1 MSEGSRDTGAS
12 VDMAQEQ
19 RRFPRSLEQHR
30 LFLIYESQR
39 FQAETVDI
47 SKTGML
53 VACPVVP
60 PNLDR
65 GSEVLFELIWSPE
78 PEANTFLRARI
89 MRVIRDS
96 DFDNVLLGVEF
107 SAALARDPAA
117 LRGFLERV
125 IGIEHGAIRVVKDS
139 SGKKSL
145 VFDFQSVHR
154 EGTERLRA
162 LQSSLFDSIDDLDEA
177 DRLLEGFGTGEYLFS
192 PESTGPGPAATQPA
206 APKPAETKPAATEP
220 AAALDPVEASTV
232 VAKRAAPPPPSAA
245 PDNEPASSPPKKKKK
260 EKKKKSTKE
269 KRTYAPGTK
278 PSLLKALIPSF
289 GKKAEKGGDVIPPIP
304 VRVRVANIEGL
315 DVEFMIDGKRR
326 RARATRLYCAGVKCE
341 VESGLPELYRS
352 VVLIIP
358 SEEGKKGEVTLN
370 GDITRVRPA
379 PDSEER
385 GIFEIR
391 LSLRN
396 ETGMLNAYRS
406 LVEKLS
412 IGEG

>member
-1 MSEGSRDTGAS
+1 MSEDSRDTGAS
-12 VDMAQEQ
+12 VDMGQEQ

-30 LFLIYESQR
+30 LFLIHESQR
-39 FQAETVDI
+39 LQAETVDI

-53 VACPVVP
+53 VACPLVP

-65 GSEVLFELIWSPE
+65 GSDALFELVWSPE
-78 PEANTFLRARI
+78 PEANTFLRGRV

-96 DFDNVLLGVEF
+96 DYDNVLLGIEF

-125 IGIEHGAIRVVKDS
+125 IGIEHGAVRVVKDS
-139 SGKKSL
+139 SGVKSL
-145 VFDFQSVHR
+145 VFDFDPVHR

-162 LQSSLFDSIDDLDEA
+162 LQSSLFRSIDDLEEA
-177 DRLLEGFGTGEYLFS
+177 DRLLDGFGTGEYLFA
-192 PESTGPGPAATQPA
+192 PESTGPGPAAM
-206 APKPAETKPAATEP
+206 EP
-220 AAALDPVEASTV
+220 AAALDPIEAATV
-232 VAKRAAPPPPSAA
+232 VAKRAAPALPPR
-245 PDNEPASSPPKKKKK
+245 PDNEPAPSRP
-260 EKKKKSTKE
+260 EKKKKRKKPRKE

-289 GKKAEKGGDVIPPIP
+289 GKRAEKGGDVIPPMP
-304 VRVRVANIEGL
+304 DHVRVANIEGL
-315 DVEFMIDGKRR
+315 DVEFEIDGRR
-326 RARATRLYCAGVKCE
+326 SRARATRLYCAGLKCE
-341 VESGLPELYRS
+341 VESDLPELYRS
-352 VVLIIP
+352 VILIIP
-358 SEEGKKGEVTLN
+358 GGEGKKGEVTLN
-370 GDITRVRPA
+370 GDITRVRAA
-379 PDSEER
+379 PDSEES